1 MNCIIVIDVQCDS
14 WQNNLRDSLQNKVKI
29 SIDKAFFF
37 LFCSI
42 NWQQS
47 KKLIQ
52 CFFFIVLIITDMYL
66 IDVCPFACFCLFVC
80 LFGVF
85 FSTYTYFDRLKTS
98 YLELPFSIFNH
109 KIRICV
115 TELTPHCAFKRLWI
129 SNYRWITLLTLILQ
143 NVKSRIVRR
152 VLVRVSARDAG
163 SPSCPIGDSV

>member
-1 MNCIIVIDVQCDS
+1 MNSIIVIDVQCDS

-80 LFGVF
+80 SGVF
-85 FSTYTYFDRLKTS
+85 FYSTYTYFDRLKTNRLIS
-98 YLELPFSIFNH
+98 LLNYL
-109 KIRICV
+109 
-115 TELTPHCAFKRLWI
+115 LWI

>member
-14 WQNNLRDSLQNKVKI
+14 WQNNPRDSLQNKVKI

-66 IDVCPFACFCLFVC
+66 IDVCPIACFVC
-80 LFGVF
+80 LFVRGF
-85 FSTYTYFDRLKTS
+85 FLFNLY
-98 YLELPFSIFNH
+98 IF
-109 KIRICV
+109 
-115 TELTPHCAFKRLWI
+115 W
-129 SNYRWITLLTLILQ
+129 
-143 NVKSRIVRR
+143 
-152 VLVRVSARDAG
+152 
-163 SPSCPIGDSV
+163 

>member
-66 IDVCPFACFCLFVC
+66 IDVCPFACFCLFIC
-80 LFGVF
+80 SVF
-85 FSTYTYFDRLKTS
+85 FYSTYTYFDRLKTS

-115 TELTPHCAFKRLWI
+115 TELTPHFAFKL
-129 SNYRWITLLTLILQ
+129 SSMN
-143 NVKSRIVRR
+143 
-152 VLVRVSARDAG
+152 
-163 SPSCPIGDSV
+163 